1 MQDGGIILMIA
12 ALILLGEYDL
22 MTAVFGWH

>member
-12 ALILLGEYDL
+12 ALILLGEWDIV
-22 MTAVFGWH
+22 TFVFGWH

>member
-12 ALILLGEYDL
+12 ALILLGEWDL
-22 MTAVFGWH
+22 VTLVVGWH